1 MEQILQHIY
10 HPEVRLSKVDT
21 LQYFITKWVQY
32 ILLMLHFDRRFVGNF
47 IPLLLWS
54 PETIQ
59 FWYYKFGYFKF
70 YITQA
75 AYFKVELD
83 LHFHKFYIFS
93 CCHSFWNLNFWYQHP
108 FIFFHTSIWTP
119 TTLSNSAISS
129 FFSMQTC
136 WVGVESFERMT
147 FWLFCML
154 YSFLKIHQLIYPFIF
169 IYVCVY
175 ICMYAGS
182 YVGAK

>member
-10 HPEVRLSKVDT
+10 HPEVSLSKVDT

-93 CCHSFWNLNFWYQHP
+93 CCHSFGTFIFDTNIHLSSFIHP
-108 FIFFHTSIWTP
+108 FEHPLLFLILLFLLFFQCKLAGLVLRALKEW
-119 TTLSNSAISS
+119 LSD
-129 FFSMQTC
+129 FSVC
-136 WVGVESFERMT
+136 
-147 FWLFCML
+147 
-154 YSFLKIHQLIYPFIF
+154 FI
-169 IYVCVY
+169 V
-175 ICMYAGS
+175 S
-182 YVGAK
+182 